1 MSGLAALIAHVSF
14 WVLLPYGWF
23 FEEISPRG
31 LVVFLTLWLAGY
43 FGLPLIPFAALVF
56 PSWVAILD
64 IALVLFIFKGDVRLS

>member
-23 FEEISPRG
+23 FEEIGPRG
-31 LVVFLTLWLAGY
+31 LIVFLALWLAGY

-56 PSWVAILD
+56 PSWVAVLD
-64 IALVLFIFKGDVRLS
+64 IALVFIIFKEDIRLS

>member
-23 FEEISPRG
+23 FEEIGPPG
-31 LVVFLTLWLAGY
+31 LVVFLALWLAGY

-64 IALVLFIFKGDVRLS
+64 VALVFIIFKGDVRLS